1 MLWKLRDLEASL
13 LDSSEGSEE
22 SLAERSLLDRTVR
35 PGTPLQRRLQR
46 GNQPT
51 GSQPGL
57 GDQLE
62 GEDRS
67 EEEGQ
72 QQLNTMADRDISGE
86 DDAATLR
93 EEVLKARR
101 ERQQQSFI
109 SGPSTISRRCR
120 QLRDLVEEVAILEE
134 RDQLDSQSA
143 GSGHNI
149 QDQE

>member
-35 PGTPLQRRLQR
+35 PGTSIQRRHQR

-93 EEVLKARR
+93 EEVLKGRR
-101 ERQQQSFI
+101 ERDNNKVLYR
-109 SGPSTISRRCR
+109 PHY
-120 QLRDLVEEVAILEE
+120 LA
-134 RDQLDSQSA
+134 
-143 GSGHNI
+143 
-149 QDQE
+149 